1 VYGKASTCHILN
13 EFDRIFSNIGDD
25 NMIHV
30 MSGKL
35 RSRWDMIEIVNSFLI
50 DHPKRANRINP
61 IIKTRI
67 EITKR
72 AKQRGKVKPKKRLP
86 TINCQDSLDL
96 DVYSHDD
103 DTYDY
108 DSTSDTEWDFDDIYE
123 TASCEIVGD
132 SNQATT
138 TVEEESNID
147 IVDNDDEDALSFQW
161 EDMYDLDSLSDEEP
175 SEDVISFNANFVT
188 ELEAYG
194 DVTSDVGDDWN
205 AIPEIQS
212 VISVDTFSGEKQ
224 IFSYKDALFVNKEE
238 PKTFAP
244 TTLQAKAEARKDMS
258 HTSKMRKSIV
268 ERRDESEESD
278 LYGVYFDHD
287 NAKLK
292 GGQRRNLRE
301 LKGN

>member
-1 VYGKASTCHILN
+1 
-13 EFDRIFSNIGDD
+13 
-25 NMIHV
+25 MIHV

-35 RSRWDMIEIVNSFLI
+35 RSRLDMIEIVKSFLI
-50 DHPKRANRINP
+50 DHPKRANRIYP
-61 IIKTRI
+61 IIKARI

-72 AKQRGKVKPKKRLP
+72 ATQRGKTKPKKRLP
-86 TINCQDSLDL
+86 TINCEDSLDL
-96 DVYSHDD
+96 DLDDIYSDD
-103 DTYDY
+103 NYDY
-108 DSTSDTEWDFDDIYE
+108 DSSDNKDDGDFDDYQGSTYE
-123 TASCEIVGD
+123 TGSKVGN
-132 SNQATT
+132 SNQAT

-188 ELEAYG
+188 ELEAGRYG

-258 HTSKMRKSIV
+258 HTSKMRKSVV
-268 ERRDESEESD
+268 ERKDESEDRD
-278 LYGVYFDHD
+278 LCGVYFDHD